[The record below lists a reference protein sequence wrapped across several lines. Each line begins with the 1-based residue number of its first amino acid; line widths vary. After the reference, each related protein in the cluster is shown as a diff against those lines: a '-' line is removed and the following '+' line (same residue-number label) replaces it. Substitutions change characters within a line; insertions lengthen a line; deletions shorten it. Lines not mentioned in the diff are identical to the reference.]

1 MGDRELLREAKLSFG
16 LLDFEDT
23 VRSCRSYRRFNE
35 RESLGRGFLLALV
48 DIARKVA
55 SAANRQPLR
64 YAIVDE
70 AEDRAELFGGLRW
83 AAALKGWDGPSEGER
98 PSGYLV
104 IFSEGEPGNFTWCDC
119 GIAAQT
125 IALAA
130 VEAGAGLCMLAS
142 FDPRVVADVVGE
154 GAEGMTALLVLALGV
169 PAETCVLESAQPG
182 ASLTY
187 WRGPDGVHH
196 VPKRT
201 LAEVLIQGKE

>member
-1 MGDRELLREAKLSFG
+1 MGDREMLRQAKLSLG

-23 VRSCRSYRRFNE
+23 VRTCRSYRRFKE
-35 RESLGRGFLLALV
+35 DEPLGRGFLLALV

-70 AEDRAELFGGLRW
+70 PSACAELLGGLRW
-83 AAALKGWDGPSEGER
+83 AGALADWDGPAEGER
-98 PSGYLV
+98 PSAYLV
-104 IFSEGEPGNFTWCDC
+104 IFCEGDPGKFTWCDC

-125 IALAA
+125 IALAS

-142 FDPRVVADVVGE
+142 FDPRVVCDVVGE
-154 GAEGMTALLVLALGV
+154 GAKGLTPLLVLALGV
-169 PAETCVLESAQPG
+169 PAETCVLETAEPG
-182 ASLTY
+182 ANLNY

-201 LAEVLIQGKE
+201 LAEVLIKGKE